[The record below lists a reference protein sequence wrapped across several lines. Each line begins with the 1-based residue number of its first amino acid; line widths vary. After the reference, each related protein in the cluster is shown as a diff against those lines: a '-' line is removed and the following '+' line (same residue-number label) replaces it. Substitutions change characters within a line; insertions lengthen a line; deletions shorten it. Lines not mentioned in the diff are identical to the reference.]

1 MAFADRTG
9 LEPATSAVT
18 GRHSNQLNYRSIPY
32 STAYVVFGIAKI
44 RGKYILKQIFS
55 KKKALP
61 IFTAKSYNMPQ
72 YPNRQFLD
80 FETPIKELYEQ
91 IDATKKLAEK
101 NPKIDYTNTLIQLEE
116 SILEKRKEITA
127 NLTPWQRVQLS
138 RHPDRPYTLK
148 YIDKMFTNFVELHG
162 DRNVKDDKA
171 MVGGFAQLDG
181 ETVMVIGQQKGVNTK
196 MRQMRNFG
204 MANPEGYRKALRLMK
219 LAEKFNKPVVA
230 LIDTP
235 GAFPGLEAEERGQGE
250 AIARNIYE
258 MIRLKVPVIVV
269 IIGEGASGGAL
280 GIGVGDKTLMME
292 NTWYTV
298 ISPESCS
305 SILWRSWDKKEIA
318 AEQLRLTATDMKG
331 FGLVDEIVEEPLGG
345 AHWDYQEAA
354 DILKGCIQK
363 AIAEFKA
370 KDPTDRVNERIN
382 KYCKMGFWEES
393 TIEN

>member
-18 GRHSNQLNYRSIPY
+18 GRHSNQLNYRSVPFP
-32 STAYVVFGIAKI
+32 TDYVVFGIAKI
-44 RGKYILKQIFS
+44 RGKDFLKQIFS
-55 KKKALP
+55 KKKAMP

-101 NPKIDYTNTLIQLEE
+101 NPKIDYTNTIQQLEA
-116 SILEKRKEITA
+116 SILEKRKEITSQ
-127 NLTPWQRVQLS
+127 LTPWQRVQLS

-148 YIDKMFTNFVELHG
+148 YIEKMFTNFVELHG

-181 ETVMVIGQQKGVNTK
+181 ETVMILGQQKGVNTK

-219 LAEKFNKPVVA
+219 LAEKFNKPVIA

-258 MIRLKVPVIVV
+258 MMRLKVPIVV
-269 IIGEGASGGAL
+269 VVIGEGASGGAL
-280 GIGVGDKTLMME
+280 GIGVGDKTMMME

-305 SILWRSWDKKEIA
+305 SILWRSWDKKEVA
-318 AEQLRLTATDMKG
+318 AEQLKLTANDMKG
-331 FGLVDEIVEEPLGG
+331 FGLVDEIVPEPLGG

-354 DILKGCIQK
+354 NILKSCIKK
-363 AIAEFKA
+363 ALAEFKT
-370 KDPTDRVNERIN
+370 KNPTERVNDRIN

-393 TIEN
+393 TI